1 MSLAYMVQIFFFDIF
16 FFSCPWPTWVRHLEP
31 HRAEGQS
38 SSLHGVF
45 YANFGKVRRPAASTG
60 WAPDGRDRCW
70 VRPLS
75 CAKVLA
81 ESDQAFGR
89 EGRIADPRRQ
99 EPDVIGNATTP
110 QIGGFY
116 ANFGKV
122 RRPAAST
129 GWAPDHRGRCWVR
142 PLSCAKVLAESDQA
156 FGREGRIADPRR
168 QEPDVIGNAT
178 TPQIGGFYANF
189 GKHAPPGGINRE
201 GPRSQGPLLGTS
213 SLVCESSDRIGPG
226 TRPGGANRGPPSPR
240 ARRLWTLRYFR
251 HSGTCLTDVSAPTGP
266 PIAGAT
272 AGYVVCVVLTFGLD
286 RISHLVGRCE
296 SPTPSSWGTER
307 RWPPRATSPTSASCS
322 ALCRAPRTPS
332 FHQVGAPCRAPTA
345 AGREPRSPPRPH
357 FNNGPGL
364 HANARGGRSAAGPHE
379 PPLRRVPPALHFAVH
394 PEHRLSTKSGPRAG
408 PPLQPGESPAAP
420 LGPTLI
426 TDRVF
431 TLTLVGD
438 GAPLAPT
445 SHLSDECL
453 LLCTLPCTQNTVFP
467 PSRGPVPG
475 PHCSR
480 ARAPQPPSAPL

>member
-1 MSLAYMVQIFFFDIF
+1 MPPALHFAVH
-16 FFSCPWPTWVRHLEP
+16 PE
-31 HRAEGQS
+31 HRLSTKSGPRAGPPLQPGES
-38 SSLHGVF
+38 
-45 YANFGKVRRPAASTG
+45 PAAPLGPTLITDRVFTLTLVG
-60 WAPDGRDRCW
+60 DGAPLAPTSHLCRR
-70 VRPLS
+70 VAS
-75 CAKVLA
+75 CSALCRAPRTPSFHQVGA
-81 ESDQAFGR
+81 PCRAPTAAGR
-89 EGRIADPRRQ
+89 E
-99 EPDVIGNATTP
+99 
-110 QIGGFY
+110 
-116 ANFGKV
+116 
-122 RRPAAST
+122 
-129 GWAPDHRGRCWVR
+129 
-142 PLSCAKVLAESDQA
+142 
-156 FGREGRIADPRR
+156 
-168 QEPDVIGNAT
+168 
-178 TPQIGGFYANF
+178 
-189 GKHAPPGGINRE
+189 
-201 GPRSQGPLLGTS
+201 PRSPP
-213 SLVCESSDRIGPG
+213 RPHFNNGPG
-226 TRPGGANRGPPSPR
+226 LHANARGGRSAAGP
-240 ARRLWTLRYFR
+240 
-251 HSGTCLTDVSAPTGP
+251 HEP
-266 PIAGAT
+266 P
-272 AGYVVCVVLTFGLD
+272 L
-286 RISHLVGRCE
+286 
-296 SPTPSSWGTER
+296 
-307 RWPPRATSPTSASCS
+307 PTSASCS

-332 FHQVGAPCRAPTA
+332 FHQVVAPCRAPTAAGREPRSPPRPHFNNGPGLHANARGGRSAAGPHEPPLPTVASCSALCRAPRTPSFHQVVAPCRAPTAAGREPRSPPRPHFNNGPGLHANARGGRSAAGPHEPPLPTVASCSALCRAPRTPSFHQVVAPCRAPTA

>member
-1 MSLAYMVQIFFFDIF
+1 MSLAYMGAPSRTAPCRGPELVSSRCIL
-16 FFSCPWPTWVRHLEP
+16 RKL
-31 HRAEGQS
+31 REGASPGGINRVGPRWQGS
-38 SSLHGVF
+38 LLGTSSLVCE
-45 YANFGKVRRPAASTG
+45 SS
-60 WAPDGRDRCW
+60 GRIGPG
-70 VRPLS
+70 VRPGGANRGPPSPRARCNWKCYNAPNRWFLR
-75 CAKVLA
+75 KL
-81 ESDQAFGR
+81 R
-89 EGRIADPRRQ
+89 EGASPGGINRVGPRSQGSLLGTSSLVCESSGRIGP
-99 EPDVIGNATTP
+99 G
-110 QIGGFY
+110 
-116 ANFGKV
+116 
-122 RRPAAST
+122 
-129 GWAPDHRGRCWVR
+129 VR
-142 PLSCAKVLAESDQA
+142 PGGANRGPPSPRARCNWKCYNAPNRWFLRKL
-156 FGREGRIADPRR
+156 REGAS
-168 QEPDVIGNAT
+168 
-178 TPQIGGFYANF
+178 
-189 GKHAPPGGINRE
+189 PGGINRE
-201 GPRSQGPLLGTS
+201 GPRSQGTLLGTS
-213 SLVCESSDRIGPG
+213 SLVCERSDRIAQG
-226 TRPGGANRGPPSPR
+226 TRPGEANRGPPSPR

-307 RWPPRATSPTSASCS
+307 RWPTTSHLSHS
-322 ALCRAPRTPS
+322 ALCRAPRTAS

-357 FNNGPGL
+357 SNNGPGL

>member
-1 MSLAYMVQIFFFDIF
+1 MPPALHFAVH
-16 FFSCPWPTWVRHLEP
+16 PE
-31 HRAEGQS
+31 HRLSTKSGPRAGPPLQPGES
-38 SSLHGVF
+38 
-45 YANFGKVRRPAASTG
+45 PAAPLGPTLITDRVFTLTLVG
-60 WAPDGRDRCW
+60 DGAP
-70 VRPLS
+70 L
-75 CAKVLA
+75 
-81 ESDQAFGR
+81 
-89 EGRIADPRRQ
+89 
-99 EPDVIGNATTP
+99 
-110 QIGGFY
+110 
-116 ANFGKV
+116 
-122 RRPAAST
+122 
-129 GWAPDHRGRCWVR
+129 
-142 PLSCAKVLAESDQA
+142 
-156 FGREGRIADPRR
+156 
-168 QEPDVIGNAT
+168 
-178 TPQIGGFYANF
+178 
-189 GKHAPPGGINRE
+189 
-201 GPRSQGPLLGTS
+201 
-213 SLVCESSDRIGPG
+213 
-226 TRPGGANRGPPSPR
+226 
-240 ARRLWTLRYFR
+240 
-251 HSGTCLTDVSAPTGP
+251 APT
-266 PIAGAT
+266 
-272 AGYVVCVVLTFGLD
+272 
-286 RISHLVGRCE
+286 SHLC
-296 SPTPSSWGTER
+296 R
-307 RWPPRATSPTSASCS
+307 RVASCS

-332 FHQVGAPCRAPTA
+332 FHQVVAPCRAPTA

>member
-142 PLSCAKVLAESDQA
+142 PLSCAKVLAELLLGTSSLLCESSDRIEPSTRPGGANRGPPSPRARCSWKSYNAPNRWFLRKLKSMRRQAASIGRAPDHRDRCWVRRLSCVKVLTESDQA
-156 FGREGRIADPRR
+156 LGREGRIADPHR
-168 QEPDVIGNAT
+168 QEPDVIGNPT

-189 GKHAPPGGINRE
+189 GKHA
-201 GPRSQGPLLGTS
+201 L
-213 SLVCESSDRIGPG
+213 
-226 TRPGGANRGPPSPR
+226 
-240 ARRLWTLRYFR
+240 ARR
-251 HSGTCLTDVSAPTGP
+251 HQPGGP
-266 PIAGAT
+266 PITGNA
-272 AGYVVCVVLTFGLD
+272 AGYVFSCVRKF
-286 RISHLVGRCE
+286 
-296 SPTPSSWGTER
+296 
-307 RWPPRATSPTSASCS
+307 
-322 ALCRAPRTPS
+322 
-332 FHQVGAPCRAPTA
+332 
-345 AGREPRSPPRPH
+345 
-357 FNNGPGL
+357 
-364 HANARGGRSAAGPHE
+364 
-379 PPLRRVPPALHFAVH
+379 
-394 PEHRLSTKSGPRAG
+394 
-408 PPLQPGESPAAP
+408 
-420 LGPTLI
+420 
-426 TDRVF
+426 
-431 TLTLVGD
+431 
-438 GAPLAPT
+438 
-445 SHLSDECL
+445 
-453 LLCTLPCTQNTVFP
+453 
-467 PSRGPVPG
+467 
-475 PHCSR
+475 
-480 ARAPQPPSAPL
+480 

>member
-1 MSLAYMVQIFFFDIF
+1 MPPALHFAVH
-16 FFSCPWPTWVRHLEP
+16 PE
-31 HRAEGQS
+31 HRLSTKSGPRAGPPLQPGES
-38 SSLHGVF
+38 
-45 YANFGKVRRPAASTG
+45 PAAPLGPTLITDRVFTLTLVG
-60 WAPDGRDRCW
+60 DGAP
-70 VRPLS
+70 L
-75 CAKVLA
+75 
-81 ESDQAFGR
+81 
-89 EGRIADPRRQ
+89 
-99 EPDVIGNATTP
+99 
-110 QIGGFY
+110 
-116 ANFGKV
+116 
-122 RRPAAST
+122 
-129 GWAPDHRGRCWVR
+129 
-142 PLSCAKVLAESDQA
+142 
-156 FGREGRIADPRR
+156 
-168 QEPDVIGNAT
+168 
-178 TPQIGGFYANF
+178 
-189 GKHAPPGGINRE
+189 
-201 GPRSQGPLLGTS
+201 
-213 SLVCESSDRIGPG
+213 
-226 TRPGGANRGPPSPR
+226 
-240 ARRLWTLRYFR
+240 
-251 HSGTCLTDVSAPTGP
+251 APT
-266 PIAGAT
+266 
-272 AGYVVCVVLTFGLD
+272 
-286 RISHLVGRCE
+286 SHLC
-296 SPTPSSWGTER
+296 R
-307 RWPPRATSPTSASCS
+307 RVASCS

-332 FHQVGAPCRAPTA
+332 FHQVVAPCRAPTA

-445 SHLSDECL
+445 SHLCRRVPPALHFAVHPEHRLSTKSWPRAGPPLQPGESPAAPLGPTLITDRVFTLTLVGDGAPLAPTSHLSDECL

>member
-1 MSLAYMVQIFFFDIF
+1 MAP
-16 FFSCPWPTWVRHLEP
+16 CRAPTAAGREP
-31 HRAEGQS
+31 RSPPRPHFNNGPGLHANARGGRSAAGPHEPPLRRVPPALHFAVHPEHRLSTKSGPRAGPPLQPGES
-38 SSLHGVF
+38 
-45 YANFGKVRRPAASTG
+45 PAAPLGPTLITDRVFTLTLVG
-60 WAPDGRDRCW
+60 DGAP
-70 VRPLS
+70 L
-75 CAKVLA
+75 
-81 ESDQAFGR
+81 
-89 EGRIADPRRQ
+89 
-99 EPDVIGNATTP
+99 
-110 QIGGFY
+110 
-116 ANFGKV
+116 
-122 RRPAAST
+122 
-129 GWAPDHRGRCWVR
+129 
-142 PLSCAKVLAESDQA
+142 
-156 FGREGRIADPRR
+156 
-168 QEPDVIGNAT
+168 
-178 TPQIGGFYANF
+178 
-189 GKHAPPGGINRE
+189 
-201 GPRSQGPLLGTS
+201 
-213 SLVCESSDRIGPG
+213 
-226 TRPGGANRGPPSPR
+226 
-240 ARRLWTLRYFR
+240 
-251 HSGTCLTDVSAPTGP
+251 APT
-266 PIAGAT
+266 
-272 AGYVVCVVLTFGLD
+272 
-286 RISHLVGRCE
+286 SHLC
-296 SPTPSSWGTER
+296 R
-307 RWPPRATSPTSASCS
+307 RVASCS

-332 FHQVGAPCRAPTA
+332 FHQVGAPCRAPTAAGREPRSPPRPHFNNGPGLHANARGGRSAAGPHEPPLRRVPPALHFAVHPEHRLSTKSGPRAGPPLQPGESPAAPLGPTLITDRVFTLTLVGDGAPLAPTSHLCRRVASCSALCRAPRTPSFHQVVAPCRAPTA

>member
-1 MSLAYMVQIFFFDIF
+1 MPPDSALCRAPRTPSFHQVGAP
-16 FFSCPWPTWVRHLEP
+16 CRAPT
-31 HRAEGQS
+31 
-38 SSLHGVF
+38 
-45 YANFGKVRRPAASTG
+45 AA
-60 WAPDGRDRCW
+60 
-70 VRPLS
+70 
-75 CAKVLA
+75 
-81 ESDQAFGR
+81 GR
-89 EGRIADPRRQ
+89 E
-99 EPDVIGNATTP
+99 
-110 QIGGFY
+110 
-116 ANFGKV
+116 
-122 RRPAAST
+122 
-129 GWAPDHRGRCWVR
+129 
-142 PLSCAKVLAESDQA
+142 
-156 FGREGRIADPRR
+156 
-168 QEPDVIGNAT
+168 
-178 TPQIGGFYANF
+178 
-189 GKHAPPGGINRE
+189 
-201 GPRSQGPLLGTS
+201 PRSPPRPHS
-213 SLVCESSDRIGPG
+213 NNGPG
-226 TRPGGANRGPPSPR
+226 LHAN
-240 ARRLWTLRYFR
+240 A
-251 HSGTCLTDVSAPTGP
+251 
-266 PIAGAT
+266 
-272 AGYVVCVVLTFGLD
+272 
-286 RISHLVGRCE
+286 
-296 SPTPSSWGTER
+296 SWGTER
-307 RWPPRATSPTSASCS
+307 RWPPRATSATVASCS

-332 FHQVGAPCRAPTA
+332 FHQVVAPCRAPTA

-394 PEHRLSTKSGPRAG
+394 PEHRLSTKSWPRAG